1 MRPTPE
7 PNWLPPDPTGIS
19 TAWLTDP
26 TRSSLRGKRLRCAF
40 DRAAP
45 ALDTW
50 PAAWRELLA
59 LWVRRATPDK
69 RYRHDALLSRAG
81 AGRANVALTLFDRLL
96 VDGLAEVEE
105 RRDAQRGWQAHSL
118 RFRDPAA
125 LRRAL
130 ALPEPDAARS
140 AWDERKSTTFAHPE
154 LETARA
160 ALDQLPPSTALTRLD
175 LLTALER
182 WSDEGRASGLATRR
196 DFAWFAR
203 ADTKKITD
211 TEWRWLAD
219 SVDLSTF
226 GIAAHVPLLLIAAGC
241 RIDSARGSL
250 DLAAVPGFVG
260 LPPQAVHAITGIQAA
275 PQCWR
280 LVENR
285 SAFEKAAAA
294 RQPTDAVLWLPG
306 YPPGWWRDA
315 VTHLLRLAPAPLE
328 IACDPDPD
336 GIAIAL
342 QAAHLWEQAAQA
354 WTPWRMN
361 ATDLRQLAHRRPLTE
376 RDQALLDQ
384 LCQQHLHPTLATLA
398 AEMRQ
403 LGEKGEQESLFW

>member
-1 MRPTPE
+1 MTPPPE
-7 PNWLPPDPTGIS
+7 PDWLPPDTTGIS
-19 TAWLTDP
+19 TTWLTDP
-26 TRSSLRGKRLRCAF
+26 TRSTLRGKRRRCAF

-50 PAAWRELLA
+50 PAAWRDLLA

-69 RYRHDALLSRAG
+69 RYRHEALLARAG
-81 AGRANVALTLFDRLL
+81 AGRANTALTLFDRLL
-96 VDGLAEVEE
+96 ADGLTEVDE
-105 RRDAQRGWQAHSL
+105 RRDPQRGWQAHSL

-140 AWDERKSTTFAHPE
+140 AWNERRSNTFAHPE

-160 ALDQLPPSTALTRLD
+160 TLDQHPPATALARMD
-175 LLTALER
+175 LLAALER
-182 WSDEGRASGLATRR
+182 WSDDGRDSGLATRR

-226 GIAAHVPLLLIAAGC
+226 GIAAHAPLLLIAAGC
-241 RIDSARGSL
+241 RIDIPRGTL
-250 DLAAVPGFVG
+250 DLAALPGFVG
-260 LPPQAVHAITGIQAA
+260 LPPQAVHAITGLHAA

-294 RQPTDAVLWLPG
+294 RQPTDAILWLPG

-342 QAAHLWEQAAQA
+342 QAARLWEQAAQA
-354 WTPWRMN
+354 WAPWRMS
-361 ATDLRQLAHRRPLTE
+361 ATDLHHLAHRRPLTE
-376 RDQALLDQ
+376 RDRALLDQ
-384 LCQQHLHPTLATLA
+384 LCQQPLPPTLAALA
-398 AEMRQ
+398 AEMRE